1 MVDNAGEETVTE
13 MATVGIG
20 PAPAPRLRA
29 VTVTVDLDLVRALVQ
44 RGTCL
49 DTLSTWFQFHFCCCL
64 VNIDVGF

>member
-29 VTVTVDLDLVRALVQ
+29 VTVTVTVDLDLVRALVQ

-49 DTLSTWFQFHFCCCL
+49 DTLSTWF
-64 VNIDVGF
+64 

>member
-29 VTVTVDLDLVRALVQ
+29 VTVDLDLVRALVQ

-49 DTLSTWFQFHFCCCL
+49 DTLSTWF
-64 VNIDVGF
+64 

>member
-29 VTVTVDLDLVRALVQ
+29 VTVTVVLDLVRALVQ

-49 DTLSTWFQFHFCCCL
+49 DTLSTWF
-64 VNIDVGF
+64 